1 MSRKAQAQG
10 RLHRFLREDLEMMTF
25 ALQAFENLYTDIC
38 EGKYENK
45 SLKLS
50 TTTYLSNDEEN
61 MKKSSSDSDNEYD
74 YEFGMRHDDDDDD
87 NRRIYRMHR
96 LLLYGAR

>member
-10 RLHRFLREDLEMMTF
+10 RLHKFLREYLEMMTF

-61 MKKSSSDSDNEYD
+61 MKKSSSDSDNEY
-74 YEFGMRHDDDDDD
+74 GMGNDADNDDD
-87 NRRIYRMHR
+87 NDNNYNMH
-96 LLLYGAR
+96 LLLTYGER

>member
-10 RLHRFLREDLEMMTF
+10 RLHKFLREYLEMMTF

-50 TTTYLSNDEEN
+50 TTTSLSDDEEN
-61 MKKSSSDSDNEYD
+61 MKKSSSDSDNEY
-74 YEFGMRHDDDDDD
+74 GMGNDADNDDD
-87 NRRIYRMHR
+87 NDNNYNMH
-96 LLLYGAR
+96 LLLTYGER

>member
-10 RLHRFLREDLEMMTF
+10 RLHKFLREYFEMMTF

-61 MKKSSSDSDNEYD
+61 MKKSSSDSDNEY
-74 YEFGMRHDDDDDD
+74 GMGNDADNDDD
-87 NRRIYRMHR
+87 NDNNYNMH
-96 LLLYGAR
+96 LLLTYGER

>member
-61 MKKSSSDSDNEYD
+61 MKKSSSDSDN
-74 YEFGMRHDDDDDD
+74 GMGNDADNDNDDD
-87 NRRIYRMHR
+87 NDNNYNMH
-96 LLLYGAR
+96 LLLTYGER

>member
-50 TTTYLSNDEEN
+50 TSLSNDEEN
-61 MKKSSSDSDNEYD
+61 MKKSSSDSDNEY
-74 YEFGMRHDDDDDD
+74 GMGNDADNDDD
-87 NRRIYRMHR
+87 NDNNYNMH
-96 LLLYGAR
+96 LLLTYGER

>member
-50 TTTYLSNDEEN
+50 TSTTTYLSNDEEN
-61 MKKSSSDSDNEYD
+61 MKKSSSDSDNEY
-74 YEFGMRHDDDDDD
+74 GMGNDADNDDD
-87 NRRIYRMHR
+87 NDNNYNMH
-96 LLLYGAR
+96 LLLTYGER

>member
-10 RLHRFLREDLEMMTF
+10 RLHKFLREYLEMMTF

-50 TTTYLSNDEEN
+50 TTTSLSNDEEN
-61 MKKSSSDSDNEYD
+61 MKKSSSDSDNEY
-74 YEFGMRHDDDDDD
+74 GMGNDADNDDD
-87 NRRIYRMHR
+87 NDNYNMHR
-96 LLLYGAR
+96 LLTYGER

>member
-10 RLHRFLREDLEMMTF
+10 RLHKFLREYLEMMTF

-50 TTTYLSNDEEN
+50 TTTSLSNDEEN
-61 MKKSSSDSDNEYD
+61 MKKSSSDSDNEY
-74 YEFGMRHDDDDDD
+74 GMGNDADNDNDDD
-87 NRRIYRMHR
+87 NDNYNMHR
-96 LLLYGAR
+96 LLTYGER

>member
-10 RLHRFLREDLEMMTF
+10 RLHKFLREYLEMMTF

-50 TTTYLSNDEEN
+50 TTTSLSNDEEN
-61 MKKSSSDSDNEYD
+61 MKKSSSDSDNEYE
-74 YEFGMRHDDDDDD
+74 YGMGNDADNDDD
-87 NRRIYRMHR
+87 NDNNYNMH
-96 LLLYGAR
+96 LLLTYGER

>member
-1 MSRKAQAQG
+1 
-10 RLHRFLREDLEMMTF
+10 MTF

-61 MKKSSSDSDNEYD
+61 MKKSSSDSDNEY
-74 YEFGMRHDDDDDD
+74 GMGNDADNDDD
-87 NRRIYRMHR
+87 NDNNYNMH
-96 LLLYGAR
+96 LLLTYGER

>member
-25 ALQAFENLYTDIC
+25 ASQAFENLYTDIC

-45 SLKLS
+45 SLKIS
-50 TTTYLSNDEEN
+50 TTTSFSNDEEN
-61 MKKSSSDSDNEYD
+61 MKKSSPDSDNEY
-74 YEFGMRHDDDDDD
+74 GMGNDADNDDD
-87 NRRIYRMHR
+87 NDNYNMHR
-96 LLLYGAR
+96 LLTYGER

>member
-50 TTTYLSNDEEN
+50 TTTSLSNDEEN
-61 MKKSSSDSDNEYD
+61 MKKSSSDSDNEY
-74 YEFGMRHDDDDDD
+74 GMGDADNDDD
-87 NRRIYRMHR
+87 NDNNYNMH
-96 LLLYGAR
+96 LLLTYGER